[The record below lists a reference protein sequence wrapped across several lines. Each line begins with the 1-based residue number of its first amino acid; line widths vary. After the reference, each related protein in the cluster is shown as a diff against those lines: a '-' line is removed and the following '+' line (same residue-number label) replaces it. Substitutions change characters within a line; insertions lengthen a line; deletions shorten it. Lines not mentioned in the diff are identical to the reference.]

1 MHFVLLMGSEAN
13 EDAWGASVSGQLMN
27 ELSSM
32 WGFHGDLK
40 EPYPGR
46 QKAMLDKI
54 TEVAFV

>member
-1 MHFVLLMGSEAN
+1 MGTEAN

-54 TEVAFV
+54 TEVAVV